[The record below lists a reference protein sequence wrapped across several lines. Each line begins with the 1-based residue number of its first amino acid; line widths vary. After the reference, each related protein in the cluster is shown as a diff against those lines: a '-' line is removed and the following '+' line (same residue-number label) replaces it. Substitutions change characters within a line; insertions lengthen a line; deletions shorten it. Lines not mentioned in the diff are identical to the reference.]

1 MSVAVRYYS
10 KSGNTKKLANAIAE
24 VAGVEALNTE
34 HPVTE
39 QTDILF
45 LGASVYA
52 YGISDE
58 MKRYI
63 ADLDPEKIG
72 KVVVFSTSALA
83 ERAYPEVAKAI
94 KDTGIKVDEK
104 NFYCRGSFLMMHK
117 GRPNDQ
123 DIADVKRFAKEIIG

>member
-10 KSGNTKKLANAIAE
+10 KGGNTKKLADAIAE
-24 VAGVEALNTE
+24 VCGVEALNTE
-34 HPVTE
+34 HHLEEPV
-39 QTDILF
+39 DILF

-52 YGISDE
+52 YGIADE
-58 MKRYI
+58 MRRYI
-63 ADLDPEKIG
+63 ADLDHEKVG
-72 KVVVFSTSALA
+72 KIVVFSTSALA

-94 KDTGIKVDEK
+94 KDNGIEVDER

-123 DIADVKRFAKEIIG
+123 DIADAKNFAKNIIG

>member
-10 KSGNTKKLANAIAE
+10 KGGNTKKLADAIAE
-24 VAGVEALNTE
+24 VCGVEALNTQHQLE
-34 HPVTE
+34 ERADV
-39 QTDILF
+39 LF

-63 ADLDPEKIG
+63 ADLDPQKVGKI
-72 KVVVFSTSALA
+72 VVFSTSALA

-94 KDTGIKVDEK
+94 KDMGITVDER

>member
-10 KSGNTKKLANAIAE
+10 KSGNTKKLADAIAE
-24 VAGVEALNTE
+24 ACGVEALNTQHHLE
-34 HPVTE
+34 E
-39 QTDILF
+39 RADILF

-52 YGISDE
+52 YGIADE

-63 ADLDPEKIG
+63 ADLDPEKVG
-72 KVVVFSTSALA
+72 KIVVFSTSALA

-94 KDTGIKVDEK
+94 KDIGIAVDER

-123 DIADVKRFAKEIIG
+123 DIADAKRFAKEIIE

>member
-10 KSGNTKKLANAIAE
+10 KSGNTKKLADAIAE
-24 VAGVEALNTE
+24 VGGVEALTTE
-34 HPVTE
+34 HPLE
-39 QTDILF
+39 EKADILF

-52 YGISDE
+52 YGIADE

-63 ADLDPEKIG
+63 ADLNPEKVG

-83 ERAYPEVAKAI
+83 ERAYPEVSRII
-94 KDTGIKVDEK
+94 KDMGIEVDEK

>member
-10 KSGNTKKLANAIAE
+10 KGGNTKKLADAIAE
-24 VAGVEALNTE
+24 VCGVEALNTQ
-34 HPVTE
+34 HPVDE
-39 QTDILF
+39 RADILF

-63 ADLDPEKIG
+63 ADLDPENVGKI
-72 KVVVFSTSALA
+72 VVFSTSALA

-94 KDTGIKVDEK
+94 KDIGIDVDER

-123 DIADVKRFAKEIIG
+123 DLADAKRFAKEIID